1 MNETAGLS
9 TRSALLSGIVFGAAW
24 YVGAQTILDTAAPS
38 LASVPVWGGLF
49 FAAGIPAFL
58 MRYLPSGRD
67 RFAAFDLL
75 DDEVWVIQ
83 RTSGRVMFQNSS
95 AVRHMG
101 RGKGAA
107 ASRTVW
113 NIWPYEYHA
122 ILNAILSQLG
132 AEEETPVQVGER
144 HLLPVANFLEGDEH
158 VMLVLRDV
166 SEEVEQR
173 WLTEECV
180 ATVSHELRSPLTSIK
195 GSMGLLLSKGADELP
210 EPARK
215 LVGVAHRNAERMAL
229 MLNDILDTQKIAE
242 GRMTIES
249 KEFDLAELIHSVI
262 DASAL
267 FFQRFDLTIDLVGA
281 DVPLLVSSD
290 AKRIM
295 QVMDNLLT
303 NAAKFSKMGGRITV
317 KLKSSAYGVTIL
329 VQDEGIGIPSRDH
342 GKIFERFADMS
353 NSNRDKN
360 GGSGLGLSIC
370 KAIIDSLGGR
380 IEFESAEG
388 VGTVF
393 QVSLPKGN
401 GQASPIHADE
411 NMQNAG

>member
-1 MNETAGLS
+1 
-9 TRSALLSGIVFGAAW
+9 
-24 YVGAQTILDTAAPS
+24 
-38 LASVPVWGGLF
+38 
-49 FAAGIPAFL
+49 
-58 MRYLPSGRD
+58 
-67 RFAAFDLL
+67 
-75 DDEVWVIQ
+75 
-83 RTSGRVMFQNSS
+83 
-95 AVRHMG
+95 
-101 RGKGAA
+101 
-107 ASRTVW
+107 
-113 NIWPYEYHA
+113 
-122 ILNAILSQLG
+122 
-132 AEEETPVQVGER
+132 
-144 HLLPVANFLEGDEH
+144 
-158 VMLVLRDV
+158 
-166 SEEVEQR
+166 
-173 WLTEECV
+173 
-180 ATVSHELRSPLTSIK
+180 
-195 GSMGLLLSKGADELP
+195 MGLLLSKGAGELP
-210 EPARK
+210 EPTRK

-249 KEFDLAELIHSVI
+249 KAFDLAELIHSVI

-290 AKRIM
+290 AKRII

-303 NAAKFSKMGGRITV
+303 NAAKFSKTGSRITV

-329 VQDEGIGIPSRDH
+329 VQDEGIGIPNRDH

-393 QVSLPKGN
+393 QVGLPKGN